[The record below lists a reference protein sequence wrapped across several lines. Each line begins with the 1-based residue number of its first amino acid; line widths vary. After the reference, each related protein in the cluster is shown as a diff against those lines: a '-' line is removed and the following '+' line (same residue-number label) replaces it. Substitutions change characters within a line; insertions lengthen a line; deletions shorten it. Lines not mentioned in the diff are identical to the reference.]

1 MSESRWKQKGPSQ
14 EPLEAQFRSGVLT
27 KDSVLKTVWENNA
40 EFKRTSWRRFSVEYY
55 G

>member
-1 MSESRWKQKGPSQ
+1 MSESRWKQGPSQ

-40 EFKRTSWRRFSVEYY
+40 EFKRASWRRFSVEYY
-55 G
+55 A